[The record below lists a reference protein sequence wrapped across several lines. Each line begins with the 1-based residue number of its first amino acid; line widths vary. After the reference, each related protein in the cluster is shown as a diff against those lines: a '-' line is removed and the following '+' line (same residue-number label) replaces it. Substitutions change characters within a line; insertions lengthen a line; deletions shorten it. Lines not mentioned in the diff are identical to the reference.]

1 MVDLVDVAVL
11 GLSQSERWSE
21 KIDGDDI
28 NRGRERPNLFKLIG
42 GLITSRNVFFVVIHS
57 IVDGVSGQL
66 NRKLLLPG
74 EKIPVP
80 LHDSRNI

>member
-1 MVDLVDVAVL
+1 VDLVDVAVL

-21 KIDGDDI
+21 KIDGDEI
-28 NRGRERPNLFKLIG
+28 NRGRERPILFKLIG
-42 GLITSRNVFFVVIHS
+42 CLITSRNVFFVVIHS
-57 IVDGVSGQL
+57 IVYVVGRQL